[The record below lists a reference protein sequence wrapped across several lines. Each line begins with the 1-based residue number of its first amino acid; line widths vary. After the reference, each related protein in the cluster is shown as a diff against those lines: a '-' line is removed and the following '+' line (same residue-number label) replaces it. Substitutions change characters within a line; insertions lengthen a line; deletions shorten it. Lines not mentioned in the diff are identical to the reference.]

1 MVRMKTPTWLKG
13 FVKGSSSQGD
23 QPGSNSSSNSL
34 RGSSVTRQSSSLRT
48 SKSSSDFSDQHAVT
62 PSPSAPAST
71 RTREGFVDNSLNPLN
86 LMRGSKSAQ
95 KREVWRTEAQTAV
108 DKLVRLCNGTKA
120 SPVSRCLGG
129 FCTLMKEILETQ
141 DSDVPSV
148 AATALS
154 AAQEFLKAGR
164 SPETWLQFALLVHT
178 DAGVISRLSGDV
190 EGAIVLVCQAA
201 EPSSRRG
208 QESGPSASAAILLDE
223 WQRNLECFKAR
234 CKDLWEL
241 YVYFVFLDTK
251 GDSALLRMVAR
262 QLQAQLET
270 SERGLLANLMHTG
283 LWACSTLRF
292 LAERKGQ
299 AFLERRHRQGLTE
312 WHSALAAATE
322 ACALEAAEPGRKEEL
337 HKQQADRFWNHYFQT
352 SKISWADFADAF
364 QDCFCGGFCPQDLMD
379 RLQSKVKS
387 SNHHMTLHAW
397 QTLLEKQVNGVPG
410 LFLELL
416 REVLQDIPSCIY
428 WQPAGSGTD
437 ETDIMHFFSRLR
449 LGDSSIF
456 QEGSGSS
463 GTQQKLGS
471 SPGAAPDSSP
481 VDTSASSKAASQK
494 APQFEATKDTDKLS
508 TTLGVAMVDPH
519 QGVDQTPQA
528 ASRLRNAYPES
539 VTPQD
544 PRLLQGVVMP
554 GAEITWDSFVEK
566 LFSCSRPWWAGPP
579 ESSSWYDSQP
589 RAAPGTHQPESL
601 QVQAIRQVKSS
612 LVPTRKALILRV
624 ASGQLSA
631 GRPLLQVPREAL
643 AAGSGMSLK
652 NLPKPS
658 AHLLPAIVITPNDT
672 KVSCI
677 TKFGRGSKE
686 GAKLLPDM
694 MMSEPIASRS
704 HFEIIYN
711 SEKNKY
717 QVMDSGSKWGTF
729 MKVSH
734 EGQPVSCGDWI
745 RIGNAELIVR
755 FCGGGCNCVKRH
767 AHHRLHSINVAHS
780 ICGPNF
786 LRSGITQPRQ
796 TSYMPWRRQWAFD
809 DATQAHDGDL
819 EDQDATEIPAQII
832 GIVSGGCRINACQK
846 AWPGSFQQVAMQV
859 DARDA
864 APKPGE
870 KTRVNSSKDSGTL
883 SPSKGRPKGLAL
895 PAGPLELDFISGHRS
910 GERLMVTDRLC
921 TIGRGDRCTIQLSDP
936 QLANVSRTHC
946 VFQCVGNRWWLSD
959 GGSTNGTWNRLRC
972 VLEP

>member
-1 MVRMKTPTWLKG
+1 MVHMKTPTWLKS

-23 QPGSNSSSNSL
+23 QGGNSSS
-34 RGSSVTRQSSSLRT
+34 GSRPRSSGLVE
-48 SKSSSDFSDQHAVT
+48 QCGAT
-62 PSPSAPAST
+62 PSESLPAGNTHT
-71 RTREGFVDNSLNPLN
+71 RDGFIDNSRNPLN
-86 LMRGSKSAQ
+86 LMHKSKPAQ
-95 KREVWRTEAQTAV
+95 KREMVRNPAKTAV
-108 DKLVRLCNGTKA
+108 DNLVRLCNGPNT
-120 SPVSRCLGG
+120 SPVSRSLGC
-129 FCTLMKEILETQ
+129 FWTLMKEMLDEQ
-141 DSDVPSV
+141 GFDVVPSV
-148 AATALS
+148 AAAALS
-154 AAQEFLKAGR
+154 GAHEFFKTGN
-164 SPETWLQFALLVHT
+164 SPDTWLQFALLVHT

-643 AAGSGMSLK
+643 AAGSGMSLA
-652 NLPKPS
+652 NLPNPS

-677 TKFGRGSKE
+677 TKFGRGPKE
-686 GAKLLPDM
+686 GPKKMLPDM

-767 AHHRLHSINVAHS
+767 AHHRLHSFNVAHS

-786 LRSGITQPRQ
+786 LRSGITQSRQ
-796 TSYMPWRRQWAFD
+796 ASYMPWRRQWAFD
-809 DATQAHDGDL
+809 AATQAHDSNV
-819 EDQDATEIPAQII
+819 EDPDAEEIPAQII

-846 AWPGSFQQVAMQV
+846 AWPSSFQQVAIQV

-864 APKPGE
+864 TPKPGE
-870 KTRVNSSKDSGTL
+870 KTRVNDSKDSDTA
-883 SPSKGRPKGLAL
+883 SPPKRRPKGLAL